1 MGRPVSGWNGALDLA
16 DEKGQLQAATFE
28 SEAAARAVIRTSSQ
42 RFQRSWWDT
51 YLLSLSVVP
60 TAATLATI
68 LKEAEGGDPRRLF
81 ALEDRMRA
89 QDAHLESELT
99 KAENALIEAGVTYL
113 PYSATADDAK
123 TDKEATEVL
132 AYVKR
137 VLGAPDVNLDL
148 AIVALFRAELKM
160 VGAFHFVT
168 SVTGD
173 RERVDVI
180 EEIPAQRY
188 RLAYETSRPPR
199 WVYSPDGEHW
209 EELEAQGSAVVTRFT
224 DEGTPSLADRGLMR
238 RFLTLW
244 LMKHRGLVWLAGFVE
259 KYGTPFL
266 YLEEDTT
273 DDERIAELTTLLKN
287 MGAQGVGVFP
297 HGGGPKIL
305 EVAQRIAQ
313 TTPHEQVVN
322 LCDRQIS
329 RLCNGH
335 DQSGGVEKD
344 TGSRQSQEFAGAAAH
359 QLGNSRGRKIAFSL
373 RQGVVQPLVARKFG
387 LEVAERSTPLVQ
399 IRIAKEKDLKSFCE
413 AVATAVGSAGVKTL
427 PVSWFHEETGWRQA
441 APGEETLQGPIPQAA
456 PFAQGEQP
464 GKVIPFQPK
473 KAAAAGRWG
482 KELAAA
488 YDARENAEAAGE
500 QIDSLTELAKRQAAD
515 SGTALLGPYRDII
528 RGGVDEGLTV
538 AQVLTRVLHR
548 ASQEDLLDRD
558 RFTELM
564 EASRMEAIRLGTLA
578 VREGRANG

>member
-1 MGRPVSGWNGALDLA
+1 MSGWNGALDLA
-16 DEKGQLQAATFE
+16 DEKGQLQAVAFE
-28 SEAAARAVIRTSSQ
+28 GEAQARAVIRTSSQ
-42 RFQRSWWDT
+42 KFQRSWWDT

-113 PYSATADDAK
+113 PYSAVADDAK
-123 TDKEATEVL
+123 TDKEAIEVL

-148 AIVALFRAELKM
+148 AIVASFHAELKM
-160 VGAFHFVT
+160 VGSFHFLT
-168 SVTGD
+168 SVMGD

-387 LEVAERSTPLVQ
+387 PEVAERSTPTVQ

-413 AVATAVGSAGVKTL
+413 AVATAVGAGVKTL
-427 PVSWFHEETGWRQA
+427 PTAWFHEETGWRQA
-441 APGEETLQGPIPQAA
+441 APGEDTIQGLIPPAMPGA
-456 PFAQGEQP
+456 PGEP
-464 GKVIPFQPK
+464 GKVLPFQPK

-482 KELAAA
+482 KDLAAA
-488 YDARENAEAAGE
+488 YEARENPADATGE
-500 QIDSLTELAKRQAAD
+500 IDDLAELAKRQAAE
-515 SGTALLGPYRDII
+515 SGTVLLGPYRDIV
-528 RGGVDEGLTV
+528 RGAVDEGLTV

-564 EASRMEAIRLGTLA
+564 EASRMEALRLGTLA
-578 VREGRANG
+578 VRGGRANG